1 MPRPLPT
8 MNHTLDRSVP
18 PLPGPAPLVRPGGH
32 HAAVLPNGLRVVV
45 VEDHRIPV
53 VSAQLRFQIPP
64 VCQGER
70 TGYVDLVAD
79 LLAAGTHGLTK
90 AQIDERTDRLG
101 AQLHAYSHGLFTTAL
116 TRHFSQ
122 MLDLMGE
129 AATGATFPEEEL
141 VKARTRLLA
150 NIEARAEE
158 PDAVADTVGHALAF
172 GKDHPYGEV
181 ATTDSVSAIDR
192 EMPWAW
198 YRHFHRPDQGCL
210 VLVGDLTK
218 DQGMEL
224 ARSVFGA
231 WKSSGPVSAADAQG
245 VHRVPGLGD
254 LKEAPARIP
263 VGLPRTALV
272 DRPGSPQ
279 SVLRMLFPTE
289 LDPKDPLAMAAQV
302 LNTILGGAVFNA
314 RLMQNLREDKGW
326 TYGVHSSLEPDRW
339 AGLFS
344 AGCSV
349 KNAVAHLAL
358 AEMAKEVRSMTD
370 ALVDDG
376 ELNLAKRYMAGS
388 FARSLESPRTLA
400 RFALN
405 IWLNDLPAD
414 HYDTWLQR
422 LAAVTKGDVLH
433 AAQRFL
439 HPEQAVLLAVGDAA
453 QLQEGL
459 ATMASNGRVERFD
472 ADGGALG

>member
-1 MPRPLPT
+1 MTHSVDR
-8 MNHTLDRSVP
+8 TLP

-53 VSAQLRFQIPP
+53 VSAQLRFNIPP
-64 VCQGER
+64 VCQGDR
-70 TGYVDLVAD
+70 AGQVDLVAD
-79 LLAAGTHGLTK
+79 LLAAGTHRLTK
-90 AQIDERTDRLG
+90 AQIDERTDHLG
-101 AQLHAYSHGLFTTAL
+101 AQLHAYSHGLFITAL
-116 TRHFSQ
+116 TRHFPR

-150 NIEARAEE
+150 NIEARADE

-181 ATTDSVSAIDR
+181 ATTASVSAIGR
-192 EMPWAW
+192 ELPWAW
-198 YRHFHRPDQGCL
+198 YRHFHRPEQGCL
-210 VLVGDLTK
+210 VLVGDVTK
-218 DQGMEL
+218 EEGMDL
-224 ARSVFGA
+224 ARAVFGA
-231 WKSSGPVSAADAQG
+231 WKGSGTVMDGDAQA
-245 VHRVPGLGD
+245 PGLGTW
-254 LKEAPARIP
+254 KVAPAKAP
-263 VGLPRTALV
+263 VGGPRTALV
-272 DRPGSPQ
+272 DRPGSAQ
-279 SVLRMLFPTE
+279 SVLRVLFPTD
-289 LDPKDPLAMAAQV
+289 LLPNDPLAMAAQV

-349 KNAVAHLAL
+349 KNAVAHQAL
-358 AEMAKEVRSMTD
+358 AEIVKEVR
-370 ALVDDG
+370 AIRAAPVAAE
-376 ELNLAKRYMAGS
+376 ELELAKNYMAGS
-388 FARSLESPRTLA
+388 FARSLEAPRTLA

-405 IWLNDLPAD
+405 AWLNDLPED
-414 HYDTWLQR
+414 HYTTWLQR
-422 LAAVTKGDVLH
+422 LAAVTQDDVWH

-439 HPEQAVLLAVGDAA
+439 HPDRAVLLVVGDAA
-453 QLQEGL
+453 QVHEGL
-459 ATMASNGRVERFD
+459 AGVASNGTVERFD
-472 ADGGALG
+472 PGGEPVGN